1 MVVVILNNGKLTK
14 VVRSADEEVISFDV
28 ARKEIK
34 QIPVLV
40 SADHDRAVQDIYY
53 GLNVLASN
61 FGTSEEKE

>member
-34 QIPVLV
+34 PISVLV
-40 SADHDRAVQDIYY
+40 SADHERAVQDLYY

-61 FGTSEEKE
+61 FETSEEKE